1 MCTRSHRVD
10 CSRLCGLFL
19 FEIHRAALDDVL
31 RKAFARKCCVT
42 EEHHYVVLLASG
54 QGRLQR
60 LDDGRNGSCHRRT
73 NEPVKKK
80 GQQSAKLIKKVGGR

>member
-1 MCTRSHRVD
+1 MRARSHRVD

-42 EEHHYVVLLASG
+42 EEHHYVVLLVMLRQAKAG
-54 QGRLQR
+54 F
-60 LDDGRNGSCHRRT
+60 
-73 NEPVKKK
+73 
-80 GQQSAKLIKKVGGR
+80 SALMTGAMAAVTAVQTSL